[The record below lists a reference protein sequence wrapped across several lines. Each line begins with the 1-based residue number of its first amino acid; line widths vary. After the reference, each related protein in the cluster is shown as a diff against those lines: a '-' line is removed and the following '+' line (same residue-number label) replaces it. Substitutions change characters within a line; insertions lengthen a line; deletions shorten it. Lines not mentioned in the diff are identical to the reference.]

1 MDINTLEWSA
11 HMLDQ
16 FEIKEEWLPTIS
28 KSSSGDFGTIKSGRL
43 AGVPITGCIGDQ
55 QSACL
60 GHVLRPGQV
69 KNTYGTGCFIL
80 ANVGDKPV

>member
-1 MDINTLEWSA
+1 MTDSTNASRTMLMDINTLEWSA

-43 AGVPITGCIGDQ
+43 AGVPITGCIGD
-55 QSACL
+55 
-60 GHVLRPGQV
+60 
-69 KNTYGTGCFIL
+69 
-80 ANVGDKPV
+80 